1 MADNVKEVVDVE
13 SDDEALLEQLEQ
25 EDAAREEAEQEQEPP
40 KKEEKKEEKPE
51 KPRPPVKPFVH
62 LHVHT
67 EFSLLDGATR
77 LVAPNHKDNPLVDK
91 AIEKGMPG
99 MAITD
104 HGNMFGVFTFYKAMK
119 KAGLKPVIGC
129 EFYTCENM
137 HEQTGRNGSFNH
149 LVLIAKNNV
158 GYRNLVQLDSM
169 AYVDGFYYKPR
180 IDIET
185 LKKHSE
191 GVICLSACLAGRIP
205 ELLLENNYDEAKNYA
220 IMLRDMFAPG
230 DFYIELQD
238 HGIEEQR
245 RVNPLL
251 VKIAR
256 EIGVKVVAT
265 NDVHYAER
273 EDAEMHDVM
282 LCIQTGKTIDD
293 PERMRF
299 ETDQFYLKT
308 YEEMMQTFSW
318 CPEAVTN
325 TVEVME
331 KCDVVIEKQDLQ
343 PPYVAEDGSSS
354 PDYLRRMAYKGL
366 EWRYG
371 TITPEIRQRAE
382 RELEV
387 IITKGFADYY
397 LVVWDF
403 INYART
409 HGIPVGAGRG
419 SGVGSIIAYAIRI
432 TDVDPLKYNLLFER
446 FLNPERESPPDFDVD
461 FCYERRGE
469 VIEYVT
475 RKYGSDKVCQILALG
490 TMKAKAAIKKIAR
503 VYNVPLADVN
513 KLTKTIANNPKV
525 TLANVF
531 HKSEKE
537 DEVKLYSPEA
547 VEVYNTDPM
556 MRQVI
561 DMAYKLEA
569 MPCNCSKHAAGVVI
583 CKEVISDYV
592 PLQRN
597 GEDITTQFQKEEVEE
612 MGMLKMD
619 FLGLKTLTDID
630 KARQYVKED
639 HGVDVDFD
647 KLGYDDPEVYR
658 QISSGDTDAVFQL
671 ESAGMKKFM
680 KDLQPSSLED
690 VIAGVSLYRPGP
702 MDSIPKYIASKKNP
716 ESVTY
721 RHPLLRPILEMTYGC
736 LVYQEQ
742 VMQMA
747 QLLAGYSLGAADMLR
762 RAMGKKKAEV
772 MEAQRKIFLYGA
784 PPEPAKYS
792 TDGRLIGLA
801 KPRIPGA
808 IEVGIVDENTANE
821 IFDEMAG
828 FAKYAFNKSHA
839 AAYAVLS
846 YQTAFYKRYYEIEL
860 FAAVINNRITNA
872 EEVQKYLTILRDNG
886 FEILPPDINKSRV
899 LFKVEDG
906 KLRYGLNGV
915 KNVGADAMQALVE
928 EREKNGEY
936 KSVSDMLSRL
946 ETGVINKRIMEGLIK
961 AGAFDCFGYTRSA
974 LMASY
979 ERLLKQAA
987 RDRKGKE
994 SGQISLF
1001 DLMGEDA
1008 APEDDIPPLAEYPQ
1022 MQKLALEKEAL
1033 GVYLSGHPL
1042 DAYKEELKQESF
1054 TLSPLVDYIKN
1065 AAAAEEGEDE
1075 DESGAEELLGVQSA
1089 FDGKYVSLCGM
1100 LHGVSK
1106 KTTKDAKIMAY
1117 ATIED
1122 LYSSIEAV
1130 FFPRTYDKYRAL
1142 IAEDAIVRLNGRL
1155 RFENGKVT
1163 MSVADVI
1170 PWGGKSEY
1178 AAEEENP
1185 AEEACP
1191 VDTALY
1197 LRIENDRDLEAAE
1210 EYIKLNPGRHPVF
1223 VQRGRTLSRLNGL
1236 GADLDGTLEYQLKA
1250 VLGAANVKTGALPG
1264 TKATSGQ

>member
-1 MADNVKEVVDVE
+1 MADETTLVDIE
-13 SDDEALLEQLEQ
+13 QEDERLLEQLEE
-25 EDAAREEAEQEQEPP
+25 EDAAKEETEPEP
-40 KKEEKKEEKPE
+40 APPAKEGKKKEE

-77 LVAPNHKDNPLVDK
+77 LVAPNHKDFPLVEK

-104 HGNMFGVFTFYKAMK
+104 HGNMFGVFTFYKAMN

-129 EFYTCENM
+129 EFYTCDNM

-169 AYVDGFYYKPR
+169 AYVEGFYYKPR
-180 IDIET
+180 IDMET
-185 LKKHSE
+185 LRKHSE

-220 IMLRDMFAPG
+220 IMLRDMFEPG

-245 RVNPLL
+245 RINPLL
-251 VKIAR
+251 VKMAR

-273 EDAEMHDVM
+273 SDAEMHDVM

-293 PERMRF
+293 PGRMRF

-331 KCDVVIEKQDLQ
+331 KCNVVIEKQDLQ

-354 PDYLRRMAYKGL
+354 PDFLRRMAYKGL

-371 TITPEIRQRAE
+371 EITPEIRQRAE

-469 VIEYVT
+469 VIDYVT

-525 TLANVF
+525 TLSNVF
-531 HKSEKE
+531 HKSDKE

-547 VEVYNTDPM
+547 VEMYNTDPM
-556 MRQVI
+556 IRQVV

-597 GEDITTQFQKEEVEE
+597 GDDITTQFQKEEVEE

-647 KLGYDDPEVYR
+647 ELGYDDPEVYR

-680 KDLQPSSLED
+680 KELQPTSLED

-716 ESVTY
+716 EKVTY
-721 RHPLLRPILEMTYGC
+721 RHPLLKPILEMTYGC

-742 VMQMA
+742 VMQIA
-747 QLLAGYSLGAADMLR
+747 QLLGGYSLGAADMLR
-762 RAMGKKKAEV
+762 RAMGKKKADV

-801 KPRIPGA
+801 KPAIPGA
-808 IEVGIVDENTANE
+808 IEVGIVDEKTANE

-846 YQTAFYKRYYEIEL
+846 YQTAFYKRYYNIEL
-860 FAAVINNRITNA
+860 IAAVINNRITNA
-872 EEVQKYLTILRDNG
+872 EEVQKYLMILRDG
-886 FEILPPDINKSRV
+886 GTQILPPDINKSRV

-906 KLRYGLNGV
+906 KLRYGLNGI

-936 KSVSDMLSRL
+936 KSVSDMLTRL
-946 ETGVINKRIMEGLIK
+946 DTGVINKRILEGLIK
-961 AGAFDCFGYTRSA
+961 AGAMDCFGYTRAA
-974 LMASY
+974 LTASY

-987 RDRKGKE
+987 RDRKGRE
-994 SGQISLF
+994 SGQMSLF

-1008 APEDDIPPLAEYPQ
+1008 APDDDIPPLAEYPQ
-1022 MQKLALEKEAL
+1022 MQKLAMEKEAL
-1033 GVYLSGHPL
+1033 GVYMSGHPL
-1042 DAYKEELKQESF
+1042 DAYKEELKKEGF
-1054 TLSPLVDYIKN
+1054 TLAPLVDYIKN
-1065 AAAAEEGEDE
+1065 AAEAEDDEDG
-1075 DESGAEELLGVQSA
+1075 DESGVEELLQVQNA
-1089 FDGKYVSLCGM
+1089 FDGRQVSLCGM

-1130 FFPRTYDKYRAL
+1130 FFPRTYDKYRML

-1155 RFENGKVT
+1155 KFENGKVS
-1163 MSVADVI
+1163 MSVTDVV
-1170 PWGGKSEY
+1170 PWGGKGEY
-1178 AAEEENP
+1178 EEE
-1185 AEEACP
+1185 EEIETDVAP
-1191 VDTALY
+1191 VTQCLY
-1197 LRIENDRDLEAAE
+1197 LRAESDRDLETAE
-1210 EYIKLNPGRHPVF
+1210 EYIRLNPGRHAVY
-1223 VQRGRTLSRLNGL
+1223 VQRGRTLSRLSGV
-1236 GADLDGTLEYQLKA
+1236 GVDLAGTLEYQLKA
-1250 VLGAANVKTGALPG
+1250 VLGAANVKVGDLPG
-1264 TKATSGQ
+1264 AKATSGQ

>member
-1 MADNVKEVVDVE
+1 MADETTLVDIE
-13 SDDEALLEQLEQ
+13 QEDERLLEQLEE
-25 EDAAREEAEQEQEPP
+25 EDAAKEETEPEP
-40 KKEEKKEEKPE
+40 APPSKEGKKKEE

-77 LVAPNHKDNPLVDK
+77 LVAPNHKDFPLVEK

-104 HGNMFGVFTFYKAMK
+104 HGNMFGVFTFYKAMN

-129 EFYTCENM
+129 EFYTCDNM

-169 AYVDGFYYKPR
+169 AYVEGFYYKPR
-180 IDIET
+180 IDMET
-185 LKKHSE
+185 LRKHSE

-220 IMLRDMFAPG
+220 IMLRDMFEPG

-245 RVNPLL
+245 RINPLL
-251 VKIAR
+251 VKMAR

-273 EDAEMHDVM
+273 SDAEMHDVM

-293 PERMRF
+293 PGRMRF

-331 KCDVVIEKQDLQ
+331 KCNVVIEKQDLQ

-354 PDYLRRMAYKGL
+354 PDFLRRMAYKGL

-371 TITPEIRQRAE
+371 EITPEIRQRAE

-469 VIEYVT
+469 VIDYVT

-525 TLANVF
+525 TLSNVF
-531 HKSEKE
+531 HKSDKE

-547 VEVYNTDPM
+547 VEMYNTDPM
-556 MRQVI
+556 IRQVV

-597 GEDITTQFQKEEVEE
+597 GDDITTQFQKEEVEE

-647 KLGYDDPEVYR
+647 ELGYDDPEVYR

-680 KDLQPSSLED
+680 KELQPTSLED

-716 ESVTY
+716 EKVTY
-721 RHPLLRPILEMTYGC
+721 RHPLLKPILEMTYGC

-742 VMQMA
+742 VMQIA
-747 QLLAGYSLGAADMLR
+747 QLLGGYSLGAADMLR
-762 RAMGKKKAEV
+762 RAMGKKKADV

-801 KPRIPGA
+801 KPAIPGA
-808 IEVGIVDENTANE
+808 IEVGIVDEKTANE

-846 YQTAFYKRYYEIEL
+846 YQTAFYKRYYNIEL
-860 FAAVINNRITNA
+860 IAAVINNRITNA
-872 EEVQKYLTILRDNG
+872 EEVQKYLMILRDG
-886 FEILPPDINKSRV
+886 GTQILPPDINKSRV

-906 KLRYGLNGV
+906 KLRYGLNGI

-936 KSVSDMLSRL
+936 KSVSDMLTRL
-946 ETGVINKRIMEGLIK
+946 DTGVINKRILEGLIK
-961 AGAFDCFGYTRSA
+961 AGAMDCFGYTRAA
-974 LMASY
+974 LTASY

-987 RDRKGKE
+987 RDRKGRE
-994 SGQISLF
+994 SGQMSLF

-1008 APEDDIPPLAEYPQ
+1008 APDDDIPPLAEYPQ
-1022 MQKLALEKEAL
+1022 MQKLAMEKEAL
-1033 GVYLSGHPL
+1033 GVYMSGHPL
-1042 DAYKEELKQESF
+1042 DAYKEELKKEGF
-1054 TLSPLVDYIKN
+1054 TLAPLVDYIKN
-1065 AAAAEEGEDE
+1065 AAEAEDDEDG
-1075 DESGAEELLGVQSA
+1075 DESGVEELLQVQNA
-1089 FDGKYVSLCGM
+1089 FDGRQVSLCGM

-1130 FFPRTYDKYRAL
+1130 FFPRTYDKYRML

-1155 RFENGKVT
+1155 KFENGKVS
-1163 MSVADVI
+1163 MSVTDVV
-1170 PWGGKSEY
+1170 PWGGKGEY
-1178 AAEEENP
+1178 EEE
-1185 AEEACP
+1185 EEIETDVAP
-1191 VDTALY
+1191 VTQCLY
-1197 LRIENDRDLEAAE
+1197 LRAESDRDLETAE
-1210 EYIKLNPGRHPVF
+1210 EYIRLNPGRHAVY
-1223 VQRGRTLSRLNGL
+1223 VQRGRTLSRLSGV
-1236 GADLDGTLEYQLKA
+1236 GVDLAGTLEYQLKA
-1250 VLGAANVKTGALPG
+1250 VLGAANVKVGDLPG
-1264 TKATSGQ
+1264 AKATSGQ

>member
-1 MADNVKEVVDVE
+1 MAETVDEIVDPE
-13 SDDEALLEQLEQ
+13 EEQ
-25 EDAAREEAEQEQEPP
+25 EYEELTEESEETEEPEEEIAQSEEQAPEEEPTSSA
-40 KKEEKKEEKPE
+40 
-51 KPRPPVKPFVH
+51 KPFVH

-77 LVAPNHKDNPLVDK
+77 LVAPNHKDFPLVDK
-91 AIEKGMPG
+91 ALAKGMPG

-104 HGNMFGVFTFYKAMK
+104 HGNMFGVFTFYKAMNK
-119 KAGLKPVIGC
+119 KGLKPLIGC
-129 EFYTCENM
+129 EFYTCDNM

-158 GYRNLVQLDSM
+158 GYRNLVQMDSL
-169 AYVDGFYYKPR
+169 AYVEGFYYKPR
-180 IDIET
+180 ID
-185 LKKHSE
+185 LDLLAKHSE
-191 GVICLSACLAGRIP
+191 GVICLSACLAGRVP
-205 ELLLENNYDEAKNYA
+205 ELLLENNYEEAKNYA
-220 IMLRDMFAPG
+220 IRLRDMFAPG

-245 RVNPLL
+245 RINPLL

-265 NDVHYAER
+265 NDVHYAEK

-299 ETDQFYLKT
+299 QTDEFYLKT

-325 TVEVME
+325 TVEVMN
-331 KCDVVIEKQDLQ
+331 KCNVIIEKQDLQ

-354 PDYLRRMAYKGL
+354 PDYLRRLAYKGL

-371 TITPEIRQRAE
+371 TITPEIRTRAE
-382 RELEV
+382 HELDV

-469 VIEYVT
+469 VIDYVT
-475 RKYGSDKVCQILALG
+475 RRYGSDKVCQILALG

-525 TLANVF
+525 TLSNVF
-531 HKSEKE
+531 FKSSKE

-547 VEVYNTDPM
+547 VEMCNANPM
-556 MRQVI
+556 LKQVV
-561 DMAYKLEA
+561 DMAFKLEA

-619 FLGLKTLTDID
+619 FLGLKTLTDIA
-630 KARQYVKED
+630 KARQYVYED

-680 KDLQPSSLED
+680 KELQPNSLED

-702 MDSIPKYIASKKNP
+702 MDSIPKYIESKKNP
-716 ESVTY
+716 EKVVY
-721 RHPLLRPILEMTYGC
+721 KHPLLEPILNMTYGC

-742 VMQMA
+742 VMQIS
-747 QLLAGYSLGAADMLR
+747 QLLGGYSLGAADMLR
-762 RAMGKKKAEV
+762 RAMGKKKPEI
-772 MEAQRKIFLYGA
+772 MEGQRQIFLYGA
-784 PPEPAKYS
+784 PSEPAEYS
-792 TDGRLIGLA
+792 SDGRLIRQA
-801 KPRIPGA
+801 KPAIPGA
-808 IEVGIVDENTANE
+808 IKVGIVDEKTANE

-846 YQTAFYKRYYEIEL
+846 YQTAYYKRYYNIEL
-860 FAAVINNRITNA
+860 IAAVINNRITNA
-872 EEVQKYLTILRDNG
+872 EEVQKYLTILRDG
-886 FEILPPDINKSRV
+886 GTEILPPDINKSRV
-899 LFKVEDG
+899 LFKVEGD
-906 KLRYGLNGV
+906 KLRYGLNGI
-915 KNVGADAMQALVE
+915 KNVGADAMQALVD
-928 EREKNGEY
+928 ERERGGEY
-936 KSVSDMLSRL
+936 KSVADMLARL

-961 AGAFDCFGYTRSA
+961 AGALDCFGHTRA
-974 LMASY
+974 AMMASY

-987 RDRKGKE
+987 RDRKGRE
-994 SGQISLF
+994 SGQLSLF
-1001 DLMGEDA
+1001 DLMEEDS

-1033 GVYLSGHPL
+1033 GVYMSGHPL
-1042 DAYKEELKQESF
+1042 DAYKDDLKKESF
-1054 TLSPLVDYIKN
+1054 TLAPLVDYIKN
-1065 AAAAEEGEDE
+1065 AASAEEDE
-1075 DESGAEELLGVQSA
+1075 EGDESGAEELLQVQNA
-1089 FDGKYVSLCGM
+1089 FDGKTVSLCGM
-1100 LHGVSK
+1100 LHGINK

-1122 LYSSIEAV
+1122 LYSAIEAV
-1130 FFPRTYDKYRAL
+1130 FFPKTYEKFRDL
-1142 IAEDAIVRLNGRL
+1142 IAEDSIVRLTGRL
-1155 RFENGKVT
+1155 RFENGKV
-1163 MSVADVI
+1163 SISAIDLS
-1170 PWGGKSEY
+1170 PWGGNG
-1178 AAEEENP
+1178 AVEEE
-1185 AEEACP
+1185 EEVREEKDDVP
-1191 VDTALY
+1191 VTQCLY
-1197 LRIENDRDLEAAE
+1197 LRIEKEGDLDVAD
-1210 EYIKLNPGRHPVF
+1210 EYIRLNPGRHPVF
-1223 VQRGRTLSRLNGL
+1223 VQEGRTLSRLNCAGV
-1236 GADLDGTLEYQLKA
+1236 DLSGTLEYQLKA
-1250 VLGAANVKTGALPG
+1250 VLGAANVKVGNMPKS
-1264 TKATSGQ
+1264 KAQSGQ

>member
-1 MADNVKEVVDVE
+1 MADETTLVDIE
-13 SDDEALLEQLEQ
+13 QEDERLLEQLEE
-25 EDAAREEAEQEQEPP
+25 EDAAKEETEPESAP
-40 KKEEKKEEKPE
+40 PAKEGKKKEE

-77 LVAPNHKDNPLVDK
+77 LVAPNHKDFPLVEK

-104 HGNMFGVFTFYKAMK
+104 HGNMFGVFTFYKAMN

-129 EFYTCENM
+129 EFYTCDNM

-169 AYVDGFYYKPR
+169 AYVEGFYYKPR
-180 IDIET
+180 IDMET
-185 LKKHSE
+185 LRKHSE

-220 IMLRDMFAPG
+220 IMLRDMFEPG

-245 RVNPLL
+245 RINPLL
-251 VKIAR
+251 VKVAR

-273 EDAEMHDVM
+273 SDAEMHDVM

-293 PERMRF
+293 PGRMRF

-331 KCDVVIEKQDLQ
+331 KCNVVIEKQDLQ

-354 PDYLRRMAYKGL
+354 PDFLRRMAYKGL

-371 TITPEIRQRAE
+371 EITPEIRQRAE

-469 VIEYVT
+469 VIDYVT

-525 TLANVF
+525 TLSNVF
-531 HKSEKE
+531 HKSDKE

-547 VEVYNTDPM
+547 VEMYNTDPM
-556 MRQVI
+556 IRQVV

-597 GEDITTQFQKEEVEE
+597 GDDITTQFQKEEVEE

-647 KLGYDDPEVYR
+647 ELGYDDPEVYR

-680 KDLQPSSLED
+680 KELQPTSLED

-716 ESVTY
+716 EKVTY
-721 RHPLLRPILEMTYGC
+721 RHPLLKPILEMTYGC

-742 VMQMA
+742 VMQIA
-747 QLLAGYSLGAADMLR
+747 QLLGGYSLGAADMLR
-762 RAMGKKKAEV
+762 RAMGKKKADV

-801 KPRIPGA
+801 KPAIPGA
-808 IEVGIVDENTANE
+808 IEVGIVDEKTANE

-846 YQTAFYKRYYEIEL
+846 YQTAFYKRYYNIEL
-860 FAAVINNRITNA
+860 IAAVINNRITNA
-872 EEVQKYLTILRDNG
+872 EEVQKYLMILRDG
-886 FEILPPDINKSRV
+886 GTQILPPDINKSRV

-906 KLRYGLNGV
+906 KLRYGLNGI

-936 KSVSDMLSRL
+936 KSVSDMLTRL
-946 ETGVINKRIMEGLIK
+946 DTGVINKRILEGLIK
-961 AGAFDCFGYTRSA
+961 AGAMDCFGYTRAA
-974 LMASY
+974 LTASY

-987 RDRKGKE
+987 RDRKGRE
-994 SGQISLF
+994 SGQMSLF

-1008 APEDDIPPLAEYPQ
+1008 APDDDIPPLAEYPQ
-1022 MQKLALEKEAL
+1022 MQKLAMEKEAL
-1033 GVYLSGHPL
+1033 GVYMSGHPL
-1042 DAYKEELKQESF
+1042 DAYKEELKKEGF
-1054 TLSPLVDYIKN
+1054 TLAPLVDYIKN
-1065 AAAAEEGEDE
+1065 AAEAEDDEDG
-1075 DESGAEELLGVQSA
+1075 DESGVEELLQVQNA
-1089 FDGKYVSLCGM
+1089 FDGRQVSLCGM

-1130 FFPRTYDKYRAL
+1130 FFPRTYDKYRML

-1155 RFENGKVT
+1155 KFENGKVS
-1163 MSVADVI
+1163 MSVTDVV
-1170 PWGGKSEY
+1170 PWGGKGEY
-1178 AAEEENP
+1178 EEE
-1185 AEEACP
+1185 EEIETDVAP
-1191 VDTALY
+1191 VTQCLY
-1197 LRIENDRDLEAAE
+1197 LRAESDRDLETAE
-1210 EYIKLNPGRHPVF
+1210 EYIRLNPGRHAVY
-1223 VQRGRTLSRLNGL
+1223 VQRGRTLSRLSGV
-1236 GADLDGTLEYQLKA
+1236 GVDLAGTLEYQLKA
-1250 VLGAANVKTGALPG
+1250 VLGAANVKVGDLPG
-1264 TKATSGQ
+1264 AKATSGQ